1 MNKLFFIFISALL
14 LFSCT
19 DNFTIKTEDSDARI
33 VFAGAITN
41 EEGPYFV
48 RVSLSTP
55 SGNKVSANTGIAD
68 ALVIISDN
76 KGCVDTLKAFSPTI
90 EVHPKWFFE
99 YFTIKKYSGV
109 VDTINSSSSY
119 SSDFRGVYYTT
130 KIKGTPGNKYT
141 LHVKYKDKI
150 VMATDSMPNVA
161 IIDSVKFLTRTLS
174 KDGDHFL
181 APYIYFKEP
190 RNEKNYY
197 MMDFGDD
204 DINGL
209 ISDASRVWSFSIL
222 DDEYLPAY
230 VNGLNID
237 DGISPVSDEDF
248 YYPSAGSMATIRLLS
263 LSPGAYNFYKSVISQ
278 FENDGGAYTPSPTSP
293 PSNLSGNALGFFRT
307 SAVSERKVF
316 VKE

>member
-1 MNKLFFIFISALL
+1 MNKLFFIFIIAII

-19 DNFTIKTEDSDARI
+19 DDFTIKTKDTDARI

-55 SGNKVSANTGIAD
+55 SDNNVSGNTGISD

-76 KGCVDTLKAFSPTI
+76 KGTLDTLKPFNPTI
-90 EVHPKWFFE
+90 EVHPKWVFE

-109 VDTINSSSSY
+109 IDTIRSSTSY
-119 SSDFRGVYYTT
+119 SSSFRGVYYTT

-141 LHVKYKDKI
+141 LYVKYKDKV

-161 IIDSVKFLTRTLS
+161 AIDSVKFLTRTLS

-190 RNEKNYY
+190 SNEKNYY
-197 MMDFGDD
+197 LMDMGED

-209 ISDASRVWSFSIL
+209 TLGAIRVWSFSIL

-237 DGISPVSDEDF
+237 DGISPVSFEDF

-263 LSPGAYNFYKSVISQ
+263 LSPGAYDFYKSLVSQ
-278 FENDGGAYTPSPTSP
+278 FDNDGGAYTPSPTSP
-293 PSNLSGNALGFFRT
+293 PSNLSGNALGFFRA
-307 SAVSERKVF
+307 SAVSERKVL
-316 VKE
+316 VTE